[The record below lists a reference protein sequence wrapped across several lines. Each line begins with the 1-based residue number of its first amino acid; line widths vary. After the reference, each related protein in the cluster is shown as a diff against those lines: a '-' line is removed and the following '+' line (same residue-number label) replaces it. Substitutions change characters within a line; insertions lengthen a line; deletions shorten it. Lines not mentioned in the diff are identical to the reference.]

1 MNMMSAMPN
10 QMSTNF
16 ADLLPV
22 EVSQMILRHLDGDP
36 QLRQTAQNVIREER
50 RAQLKRGITPNDST
64 SEIATK
70 YRLTSDT
77 TAVAVFL
84 DYSVEL
90 RSNPPVQ
97 PDLGLRKILMAA
109 RKNIV
114 NSVNSL
120 LSSAPS
126 SSILHTPSII
136 FKSPP
141 SPRL

>member
-1 MNMMSAMPN
+1 METNMNMMSAMPN

-97 PDLGLRKILMAA
+97 PDLGLRKILVPKR
-109 RKNIV
+109 RKI
-114 NSVNSL
+114 
-120 LSSAPS
+120 
-126 SSILHTPSII
+126 
-136 FKSPP
+136 
-141 SPRL
+141 